1 MNFANRIQIYDAERG
16 IPRRADEPYLPAY
29 YAFLRCMQDAGQV
42 AIVLLCGVLS
52 AVFLWLASWYFGV
65 GFYAQVIYAALMLAA
80 FAIACA
86 ESTQVLLPYH
96 RFNQLLTYGTANWAS
111 PLYLQGAS
119 FARPVNDSLQHGEL
133 ELGRLPR
140 PLRKPFRFIL
150 TPETALGSLVFF
162 GPPRSGKSVLL
173 MNYLRCLA
181 RSDWSAVI
189 IDPKGELFE
198 YCARYFRR
206 VYRLD
211 FQNPECSDRWN
222 FILQCKGN
230 KEYAHM
236 MATIMLGLDGTK
248 YNGTDPFWS
257 EAEVALL
264 TALLLYVPT
273 IVDHPTPAM
282 IHEFIA
288 LRSYD
293 QLCDELANCESHDI
307 QVQWGTFTKAPDQT
321 RGSVFTGLAAKI
333 NPFTIDAAKAV
344 TASILLREYKAGARY
359 IDFEELR
366 EPGTAIFIVIPE
378 GAASRYKIPL
388 ATFVGQAVEHLRAG
402 EVDEKTTPV
411 MFVVDEAAHVP
422 IVNLKEIPGVG
433 RGRRFGVML
442 FYQNLS
448 QGFDMY
454 GEHGF
459 NSILG
464 SVNTKTFL
472 PGCDLVTARYASELI
487 GQTTVWGRGFD
498 DSPGT
503 MNDRARTNETSRALV
518 DPTEVRQLPM
528 HRQAITIVETMPP
541 VKWTF
546 PKSVKT
552 GARAMPRKYGLP
564 HIVNFTEAEHQ
575 TSERRLLAKEQS
587 ALTEGVNKEPAGQEA
602 TLTTVGSQASAPSVQ
617 TDIVHVNRVIE
628 SPRSVNSRPNET
640 SGAKEAMTLSKVVSE
655 EIIKEKTRDC
665 MDHLVSLFDSPPQQE
680 KSPPLATQ
688 PRRPAET
695 PLERILNPQRT
706 AST

>member
-1 MNFANRIQIYDAERG
+1 MSFANRIQIYDAERG
-16 IPRRADEPYLPAY
+16 IPRRADEPYLPAFH
-29 YAFLRCMQDAGQV
+29 AFIRCMQDAGQM
-42 AIVLLCGVLS
+42 AMIFACGVLS
-52 AVFLWLASWYFGV
+52 AGFLWLASWYFGV
-65 GFYAQVIYAALMLAA
+65 GFYAQVIYAALMLIALL
-80 FAIACA
+80 IACA

-96 RFNQLLTYGTANWAS
+96 QFNQLLTYGTAQWAS
-111 PLYLQGAS
+111 PLYLQGAN
-119 FARPVNDSLQHGEL
+119 FARPINEDLEQGEL
-133 ELGRLPR
+133 ELGKLPR
-140 PLRKPFRFIL
+140 PLRNPHSFIL

-181 RSDWSAVI
+181 RSGWSTVI

-222 FILQCKGN
+222 FILQCKDN

-236 MATIMLGLDGTK
+236 MATIMLGIEGTK
-248 YNGTDPFWS
+248 YSGTDPFWS

-264 TALLLYVPT
+264 TAILLYIPT
-273 IVDHPTPAM
+273 IVDRPTPAM

-293 QLCDELANCESHDI
+293 QLCDELANCESHEI
-307 QVQWGTFTKAPDQT
+307 KVQWGTFTKAPDQT

-344 TASILLREYKAGARY
+344 TASILLREYKLGARY
-359 IDFEELR
+359 TDFEELR

-388 ATFVGQAVEHLRAG
+388 ATFMGQAVEHLRAG
-402 EVDEKTTPV
+402 DVDEQTTPV

-459 NSILG
+459 NAILG
-464 SVNTKTFL
+464 SINTKTFL

-518 DPTEVRQLPM
+518 DPAEIRQLPV

-546 PKSVKT
+546 PKSAKT
-552 GARAMPRKYGLP
+552 GARALPRKYGLP
-564 HIVNFTEAEHQ
+564 HIVNFTDAERA
-575 TSERRLLAKEQS
+575 TTERRSIADKRLALANGATDEAAKHGQALVPVISQVAATPVQVPAERAEKSEHS
-587 ALTEGVNKEPAGQEA
+587 AIAHGNEIDESNVREP
-602 TLTTVGSQASAPSVQ
+602 
-617 TDIVHVNRVIE
+617 
-628 SPRSVNSRPNET
+628 
-640 SGAKEAMTLSKVVSE
+640 MTISKVVSE
-655 EIIKEKTRDC
+655 KVIKEKTRDAIG
-665 MDHLVSLFDSPPQQE
+665 HLVSLFDS
-680 KSPPLATQ
+680 SPPEALPPTVASPAHRT
-688 PRRPAET
+688 AET
-695 PLERILNPQRT
+695 PLERILNP
-706 AST
+706 